1 MKYIKEISN
10 FISNITTIN
19 DIYIYLFL
27 RTIVFIL
34 IITIIQHLIL
44 KIIKKIDSSKKEYI
58 YSQRLKVFANILKVL
73 TVIFIWAKYIN
84 NILTL
89 ITFVSAAFTIALRE
103 FIFNFFAGM
112 YIKIKK
118 PIEIEDR
125 IEIDGI
131 IGDVIN
137 IKLMNFEILEV
148 DNTRKR
154 GQSTGIVINF
164 PNTYIFRNSL
174 KNYSKAFKYIWD
186 EITIRIPLDSD
197 VNKTKKIL
205 YKIVNNNDV
214 IKAIPT
220 KMKNQLNNIHTDYRI
235 YYNQYEPVIYTEIV
249 ENHIELQIRYLI
261 HPKKARYVA
270 STIWSKILESYKN
283 NEIEIYKDKD

>member
-1 MKYIKEISN
+1 MENIRYISKI
-10 FISNITTIN
+10 ISNITTIN
-19 DIYIYLFL
+19 DNYIYLFF
-27 RTIVFIL
+27 RTITFII
-34 IITIIQHLIL
+34 IITIIQHLLL
-44 KIIKKIDSSKKEYI
+44 KIIKKLDSSKKEYLFA
-58 YSQRLKVFANILKVL
+58 QRIKVISNILKVL

-103 FIFNFFAGM
+103 VIFNYFAGF

-118 PIEIEDR
+118 PIQLEDR

-137 IKLMNFEILEV
+137 IKLMNFEVLEV
-148 DNTRKR
+148 DTSRKR
-154 GQSTGIVINF
+154 GQSTGIVVNY
-164 PNTYIFRNSL
+164 PNAIVFKEPL

-186 EITIRIPLDSD
+186 EITIRIPLDTD

-205 YKIVNNNDV
+205 YKIVNNNDI
-214 IKAIPT
+214 IKSIPN
-220 KMKNQLNNIHTDYRI
+220 KMKNQLSNIHIDYRI
-235 YYNQYEPVIYTEIV
+235 YYNQYEPIIYTEIV

-270 STIWSKILESYKN
+270 STIWSKIIESYKN
-283 NEIEIYKDKD
+283 NEIEIYKD